1 MFELFEKAVLTGLGA
16 LSLTQKKAEEI
27 ITELKEKYKLS
38 EEEGKAFLD
47 KVQGMAKEGRER
59 VAEIAET
66 EVKKVIERVGLVPR
80 DEFERLQ
87 KKGGRTGK
95 TVAAGRTRRAMLNIF
110 QFNRNIR
117 SIRRYRNIIFV
128 LFKYGFD
135 HLLEYLNLS
144 HLVARSKRLLR
155 RDTAK
160 IASLSPAE
168 RMRMALEEL
177 GPTFVKLGQLLS
189 TRPDVIPVSY
199 ADEFAKLQDN
209 VPSFSYDEIREQ
221 ICIELGGEIEQFF
234 SSFDQESIAAASIAQ
249 VHKARLL
256 SGEEVVVKV
265 RRPGISELIE
275 TDIDALMGL
284 ALIAERHLPGSDIYD
299 PVGLVKEFTR
309 TIRREMDFSREG
321 HTIEKFSADF
331 AGDPTLYFPKVYWE
345 VTGKG
350 VLTLEFIDGI
360 KVSDLEKLERAGL
373 DRRLIGRRGADAFIK
388 MVLEHG
394 FFHGDPHPGNVLIL
408 PENVICLLDYGMVGR
423 LDAELQEYLID
434 ILLAIVKRNVDEV
447 ISLLL
452 YSGEITD
459 SLNIKA
465 LKRDL
470 SEFIDD
476 YYEVPLQDIEVG
488 RMLMEFLEIMTT
500 YRIRFQPD
508 LMLLA
513 KALVAIE
520 GMGRKLDPQFDMVA
534 HLRPFMEKAIKKRIS
549 PRNALKE
556 MSSQFMSYVNLTRN
570 LPKDL
575 KEILNSLNR
584 NKFKIDLEHRGLDR
598 FIRELDKS
606 INRLSS
612 SLIITALV
620 VGSSIVM
627 QIEKGPLLFGFPA
640 FAFIGYTFA
649 GVIGL
654 WWVIAILRSGRL

>member
-1 MFELFEKAVLTGLGA
+1 
-16 LSLTQKKAEEI
+16 
-27 ITELKEKYKLS
+27 
-38 EEEGKAFLD
+38 
-47 KVQGMAKEGRER
+47 
-59 VAEIAET
+59 
-66 EVKKVIERVGLVPR
+66 
-80 DEFERLQ
+80 
-87 KKGGRTGK
+87 
-95 TVAAGRTRRAMLNIF
+95 MLNIF

-209 VPSFSYDEIREQ
+209 VPSFSYAEIREQ
-221 ICIELGGEIEQFF
+221 IRIELGGEIEQFF

-256 SGEEVVVKV
+256 SGAEVVVKV
-265 RRPGISELIE
+265 RRPGILELIE

-321 HTIEKFSADF
+321 HTIEKFSTDF

-350 VLTLEFIDGI
+350 VLTLEYIDGI

-373 DRRLIGRRGADAFIK
+373 DRRLIGRRGADAFVK

-534 HLRPFMEKAIKKRIS
+534 HLRPFMEKAIKKRMS

>member
-1 MFELFEKAVLTGLGA
+1 
-16 LSLTQKKAEEI
+16 
-27 ITELKEKYKLS
+27 
-38 EEEGKAFLD
+38 
-47 KVQGMAKEGRER
+47 
-59 VAEIAET
+59 
-66 EVKKVIERVGLVPR
+66 
-80 DEFERLQ
+80 
-87 KKGGRTGK
+87 
-95 TVAAGRTRRAMLNIF
+95 MLNIL

-117 SIRRYRNIIFV
+117 SIRRYRGIIKV

-144 HLVARSKRLLR
+144 HLVERSKRLVR

-160 IASLSPAE
+160 IASFTPAE

-209 VPSFSYDEIREQ
+209 VPSFSYEEIREQ
-221 ICIELGGEIEQFF
+221 IRNELGGEIEQFY

-265 RRPGISELIE
+265 RRPGILELIE

-331 AGDPTLYFPKVYWE
+331 AGDPTLYFPKVYWG
-345 VTGKG
+345 VTAKG
-350 VLTLEFIDGI
+350 VLTLEYIDGI
-360 KVSDLEKLERAGL
+360 KVSDLERLERAGL

-388 MVLEHG
+388 MVIEHG

-408 PENVICLLDYGMVGR
+408 PDNVICLLDYGMVGR

-452 YSGEITD
+452 FSGEITD
-459 SLNIKA
+459 SLNTKA

-534 HLRPFMEKAIKKRIS
+534 HLRPFMEKAIKKRMS

-556 MSSQFMSYVNLTRN
+556 INSHLMSYVNLTKN
-570 LPKDL
+570 LPRDL

-584 NKFKIDLEHRGLDR
+584 NKFKIDLEHRGLDH

-627 QIEKGPLLFGFPA
+627 QTEKGPLLFGFPA
-640 FAFIGYTFA
+640 FAFLGYTFA